1 MGFHRGPKIV
11 TNGLVLYLDA
21 ANKKSYPGTG
31 TAWSDLSGLGNTGTL
46 TNGPTFN
53 SGNGGSIVFDGVND
67 YASLPYTSLLN
78 LGNQL
83 TICGFVKLNS
93 ISGTNSIFASVD
105 VQTGTFTEGY
115 NFYFNNSSVYGLN
128 ANTLRFQFGKSTWS
142 WNVYASNGITISDTN
157 WHFVGLTASSLNTN
171 SPNINFYIDSSQILG
186 TFWNAATKG
195 AIRYSSNINSTRVSS
210 IYYPTNPSYESNY
223 GNNNI
228 AHLSVYNRALS
239 SSEIL
244 QNYNATK
251 SRFNL

>member
-31 TAWSDLSGLGNTGTL
+31 TAWTDLSGLGNTGTL

-67 YASLPYTSLLN
+67 RIELGTPNSLIFTGNITIECWVKSTTASGVMLITGNWILPSSFNYGLFWNDTGSSSGLALLVSN
-78 LGNQL
+78 SFVRL
-83 TICGFVKLNS
+83 TTNPYIDGKWHHLCGVCVPGGISRLFVDSVQVASQSGGS
-93 ISGTNSIFASVD
+93 IS
-105 VQTGTFTEGY
+105 
-115 NFYFNNSSVYGLN
+115 NSSYRWLIGSGDN
-128 ANTLRFQFGKSTWS
+128 RWPFPG
-142 WNVYASNGITISDTN
+142 
-157 WHFVGLTASSLNTN
+157 
-171 SPNINFYIDSSQILG
+171 NIGY
-186 TFWNAATKG
+186 TK
-195 AIRYSSNINSTRVSS
+195 I
-210 IYYPTNPSYESNY
+210 
-223 GNNNI
+223 
-228 AHLSVYNRALS
+228 YNRALS